1 MKRFGVVV
9 VLLILAACNK
19 REEKAQ
25 TANATGGG
33 NADRGKQLITQYG
46 CNSCHDIPGIE
57 GAKGMVGP
65 PLTHIGSRQIIAGK
79 LQNTPEHLIQWLQNP
94 QMVDP
99 QNAMPNLG
107 VKADEARDMAAYLL
121 SQK

>member
-9 VLLILAACNK
+9 ALLVLAACK

-25 TANATGGG
+25 TAHATGGG
-33 NADRGKQLITQYG
+33 NADRGKQLIAQYG

-57 GAKGMVGP
+57 GPKGMVGP

-79 LQNTPEHLIQWLQNP
+79 LQNTPQNMMAWLQNP

-107 VKADEARDMAAYLL
+107 VKPDEARDIATYLL
-121 SQK
+121 GQK